1 MYENIVEKLSILF
14 VYLGNI
20 NKSNE
25 DNIRKFVETEYKQ
38 NDRGWAYAYFKNK
51 TSR

>member
-14 VYLGNI
+14 DYLGNI

-25 DNIRKFVETEYKQ
+25 DNIRRFVENEYKSD
-38 NDRGWAYAYFKNK
+38 DREWAYSYFKNK
-51 TSR
+51 TNR